1 MLLKILTCILASL
14 FKERFFNVYEYLPVY
29 MYICMY
35 VCAPSVCSTLRDQER
50 VLYSPSNWSL
60 VVNWLMRVLGTELES
75 SARSAK
81 ALNH

>member
-1 MLLKILTCILASL
+1 MLLKILTYILASF
-14 FKERFFNVYEYLPVY
+14 FKERFFMY
-29 MYICMY
+29 MNICLY
-35 VCAPSVCSTLRDQER
+35 VCAPSVYSTLRGQER

-60 VVNWLMRVLGTELES
+60 VVSWLVIVLGTEFES